1 MVVHETL
8 YAISAEVWSLPESWR
23 ARNGHE
29 FRPQDDFWKIPD
41 TTSEHVFNFASL
53 RKSCSREMVQS
64 CKRVLLWYV
73 QSRSLSHATNMFNQF
88 KWFSNGVCR
97 GGEPLRSVAN
107 TDIINYK
114 GSLSKEHQYYLG
126 SLSGFLQKWHELGYS
141 GIDPAA
147 YSLLRSL
154 RIEGNRKGW
163 AVLTMDPAEGPFTQV
178 ELQVIHQAVNKAFAE
193 GDIDSR
199 EFSLVWLF
207 MATGARPIQIADLKI
222 KDFHA
227 LQTESGTAE
236 YILRIPRAKQ
246 RGALRRAAFKDRPL
260 IPQVGDVIHAYITQV
275 KIESERCASDMAS
288 SDDLPIFPIWNKPNS
303 PGFSHHPDAL
313 EVRKEVKELFSKLEV
328 FSHRTGEPI
337 QITPRRFRYTLGTRA
352 AQEKLGPLVI
362 AEMMDHNDTQNVMV
376 YTKATPEIIKK
387 IDEALALEL
396 APLARAFA
404 GEIILSDD
412 EAGRAGDPA
421 SLIRHPGRPRG
432 KDGVGRCGRCGSCE
446 AAAPI
451 ACYTC
456 RSFQAWADTPHED
469 VLKTLL
475 DERARLLEVTGDE
488 RIAHANDN
496 VILAVA
502 QVVEMCRKIREERG
516 GAV

>member
-1 MVVHETL
+1 MVAPETL
-8 YAISAEVWSLPESWR
+8 HAISAEVWSLPESWR

-29 FRPQDDFWKIPD
+29 FWPQDDFWKIPD
-41 TTSEHVFNFASL
+41 TTREHVFNFASL

-73 QSRSLSHATNMFNQF
+73 QSRSLSHATNMFAQLKGFLNF
-88 KWFSNGVCR
+88 AGADGKLLYSISDV
-97 GGEPLRSVAN
+97 EIV
-107 TDIINYK
+107 NYK
-114 GSLSKEHQYYLG
+114 GSLPKEHQYYLG

-337 QITPRRFRYTLGTRA
+337 KITPRRFRYTLGTRA

-362 AEMMDHNDTQNVMV
+362 AEMLDHDDTQNVMV
-376 YTKATPEIIKK
+376 YTKATPEIIET
-387 IDEALALEL
+387 IDEALAMEL
-396 APLARAFA
+396 APLAQAFA
-404 GEIILSDD
+404 GKIVAADD
-412 EAGRAGDPA
+412 ETDRADDPT
-421 SLIRHPGRPRG
+421 SLVRRPGQ
-432 KDGVGRCGRCGSCE
+432 DGVGRCGRCGTCG

-456 RSFQAWADTPHED
+456 GNFQAWLDAPHEEI
-469 VLKTLL
+469 LKDLL
-475 DERARLLEVTGDE
+475 DERRRLLEVTGDE
-488 RIAHANDN
+488 RIAHVNDN
-496 VILAVA
+496 AILAVA
-502 QVVEMCRKIREERG
+502 QVVEECKRIKAGEER
-516 GAV
+516 AQ